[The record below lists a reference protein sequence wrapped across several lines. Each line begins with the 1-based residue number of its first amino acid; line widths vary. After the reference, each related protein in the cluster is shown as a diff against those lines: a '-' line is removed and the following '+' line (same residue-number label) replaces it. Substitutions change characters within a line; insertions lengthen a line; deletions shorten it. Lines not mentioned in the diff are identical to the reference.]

1 MKVEVDE
8 NKEPKK
14 EEILQTDGATV
25 CKIIDTEHSV
35 ESAEVK
41 YKNKN
46 RTEKETE
53 NKKCDSDTKTKKVQF
68 QLVVTLDE
76 DELSEKNLH
85 IDIDDSANEIN
96 TGLLDNA
103 LDVNTS
109 GDTDIIDSQEIPCS
123 QMPCMDPYQNNGH
136 NSQVPDDISVPSKAS
151 QDTVEET
158 TDVNIDVA
166 GSRDNSTNES
176 GCETNEA

>member
-8 NKEPKK
+8 NKEPEK
-14 EEILQTDGATV
+14 EEILQTDGAAV
-25 CKIIDTEHSV
+25 HKIIDTEHSV

-41 YKNKN
+41 DKNGN
-46 RTEKETE
+46 ETEKETE
-53 NKKCDSDTKTKKVQF
+53 TKQSDSDTKTKKVQF
-68 QLVVTLDE
+68 QLVVTMDE

-85 IDIDDSANEIN
+85 IDIDDSANEIY

-103 LDVNTS
+103 SDVNTS

-123 QMPCMDPYQNNGH
+123 QMPCTHPYQKNGN
-136 NSQVPDDISVPSKAS
+136 NSQVPDDISAPSKAS

-158 TDVNIDVA
+158 TDVNIDVT
-166 GSRDNSTNES
+166 GSRDNSADEA
-176 GCETNEA
+176 GCEIKEV